1 MKVYVEKLAAELS
14 KKKQTIYIVS
24 GDEHLLVQESCDLI
38 RSQLRKDGFSEREL
52 FHVEGSFDWEEVL
65 FSANSMSLFA
75 EKKLIELRIP
85 NGKPG
90 DKGAKAIQSYLE
102 HMADDTVL
110 LFILPKLDAATQ
122 RSKWF
127 KALEAK
133 AAFVQIWPVEVGK
146 LPAWISARFRKVGL
160 TPTPDA
166 VGALIDRVEGNL
178 LAASQEIERLSLTTG
193 SGEISLEQVV
203 DGVSDNTRFDV
214 FGLIDAAVGQ
224 KPDRALKIVRGLR
237 SEGSEMLAITG
248 LLARELRSLVNMS
261 AAVRGGQSID
271 SVLNGYKVWAKRK
284 PIVGQ
289 CLKQQSPSRIQS
301 CLRRVANIDRF
312 VKGAATGE
320 PWDELER
327 LVLTLSKSSHK
338 VNFN

>member
-1 MKVYVEKLAAELS
+1 MKVYADKLAAELS

-133 AAFVQIWPVEVGK
+133 AAFVQIWPIEVGQH
-146 LPAWISARFRKVGL
+146 F
-160 TPTPDA
+160 T
-166 VGALIDRVEGNL
+166 
-178 LAASQEIERLSLTTG
+178 Q
-193 SGEISLEQVV
+193 
-203 DGVSDNTRFDV
+203 
-214 FGLIDAAVGQ
+214 
-224 KPDRALKIVRGLR
+224 
-237 SEGSEMLAITG
+237 
-248 LLARELRSLVNMS
+248 
-261 AAVRGGQSID
+261 
-271 SVLNGYKVWAKRK
+271 
-284 PIVGQ
+284 
-289 CLKQQSPSRIQS
+289 
-301 CLRRVANIDRF
+301 RR
-312 VKGAATGE
+312 
-320 PWDELER
+320 
-327 LVLTLSKSSHK
+327 
-338 VNFN
+338 